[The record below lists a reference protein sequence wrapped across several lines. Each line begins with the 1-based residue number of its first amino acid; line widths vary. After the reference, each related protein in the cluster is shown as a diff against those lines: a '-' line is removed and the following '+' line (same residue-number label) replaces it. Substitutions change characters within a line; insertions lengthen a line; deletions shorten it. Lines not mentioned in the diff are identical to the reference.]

1 MMIVVAAFFSLG
13 VLITSPNTPAA
24 TNFDNTEDTFFY
36 ELAVASVYDGAIE
49 TAEEVK
55 RTGAR
60 SAIVAH
66 HLLVADKI
74 VQTIATLGNGREQT
88 IVLLSPNHFDF
99 GRSPMQITD
108 GVWETD
114 YGSMEVD
121 TQSLDALMNYVE
133 LSDEPETFHREHGI
147 SAVVPFIR
155 NEFQNAKLL
164 PVIIHESATQEEVI
178 GLAQGIVETVPDA
191 IVIASIDMSHNLPE
205 YVRIPHDE
213 ETLAT
218 IAAGTCSGEC
228 NLEIDANAALGVLFE
243 INRLRG
249 EQTWNQTH
257 HGSSLE
263 MGATNNWRENTSHI
277 LGYFE
282 EGEPEDEGLVS
293 MQFVG
298 DVMLD
303 RGLRTWMYQNTTAY
317 PWEEVIRFLMGADL
331 VIGNLEGTVSEAASI
346 ATEEPP
352 FRFTFSIEAME
363 ELLKHLDV
371 VSLANN
377 HTRDR
382 DFDGELETQGHLNTL
397 GLEWFGGYATTEP
410 VYRHKNI
417 SLVGF
422 HEFGTD
428 VERAL
433 ETIRTE
439 KALGQFVIVLPHWG
453 WEYIPEPQ
461 DGQHELSQHVV
472 DAGAD
477 FIIGAHPH
485 VIQGIEIVDDT
496 PVVYSLGNFIFDS
509 FEPGTEHG
517 LSVTLHFSEGA
528 GMMYLMPLNTEF
540 GQPTPLS
547 DEEAEN
553 IFIDI
558 ASYSSEELAPHIL
571 TGMIPFTYE

>member
-1 MMIVVAAFFSLG
+1 MAAAFFSLG
-13 VLITSPNTPAA
+13 VMVTGFETPTA

-36 ELAVASVYDGAIE
+36 ELAVASVYNEAID
-49 TAEEVK
+49 TAESVK

-74 VQTIATLGNGREQT
+74 AQTIAALGNGREQT
-88 IVLLSPNHFDF
+88 VVLLSPNHFDF
-99 GRSPMQITD
+99 GRASMQTTD

-121 TQSLDALMNYVE
+121 TQALSKLMEDTE

-155 NEFQNAKLL
+155 NEFERATLV
-164 PVIIHESATQEEVI
+164 PVIIHESATQEQVI
-178 GLAQGIVETVPDA
+178 DLAQGIVDTVPEA

-213 ETLAT
+213 ETKAS
-218 IAAGTCSGEC
+218 IDAGTCHGEC

-249 EQTWNQTH
+249 EQTWHQTH

-263 MGATNNWRENTSHI
+263 MGATSDWRENTSHI

-282 EGEPEDEGLVS
+282 KGEPAGDGIVS
-293 MQFVG
+293 LQFLG

-303 RGLRTWMYQNTTAY
+303 RAVRTWMYQKSASY
-317 PWEEVIRFLMGADL
+317 PWEEVKRFLMGTDL
-331 VIGNLEGTVSEAASI
+331 VIGNLEGTVSEATSI

-352 FRFTFSIEAME
+352 FRFTFSLQAME
-363 ELLKHLDV
+363 ELIKHLDV

-382 DFDGELETQGHLNTL
+382 DIDGELETQKHLDTL
-397 GLEWFGGYATTEP
+397 GLEWFGGYATTQP
-410 VYRHKNI
+410 VYRHENI
-417 SLVGF
+417 SLIGF

-428 VERAL
+428 VSDAV
-433 ETIRTE
+433 ETIQSE
-439 KALGQFVIVLPHWG
+439 KDQGQSVIVLPHWG
-453 WEYIPEPQ
+453 WEYIPQPQ
-461 DGQHELSQHVV
+461 DAQRELAQQFI

-477 FIIGAHPH
+477 LIIGGHPH
-485 VIQGIEIVDDT
+485 VIQGVELIDGI

-509 FEPGTEHG
+509 LTPGTEHG
-517 LSVTLHFSEGA
+517 LSVTIHFSEA
-528 GMMYLMPLNTEF
+528 EGMMYLIPLNTEL

-547 DEEAEN
+547 DEEAQN

-558 ASYSSEELAPHIL
+558 ASHSSEKLAPHIL
-571 TGMIPFTYE
+571 TGMIPFSYE